1 MNKLIRGIGCFVLT
15 CIIFACPICLT
26 LLFALGVAADYAFF
40 TLILIVLVILEF
52 ASLGFKLFFEYED
65 NED

>member
-26 LLFALGVAADYAFF
+26 LLFALGKASEYALF
-40 TLILIVLVILEF
+40 TTILTFLTLAEF
-52 ASLGFKLFFEYED
+52 VYMATWLFWEY
-65 NED
+65 NEDV

>member
-26 LLFALGVAADYAFF
+26 LLFAFGKSQEYGFF
-40 TLILIVLVILEF
+40 TILLICLVGVEF
-52 ASLGFKLFFEYED
+52 IMLAVRLFFEYDTE
-65 NED
+65 